1 MLGLLL
7 GLLRRA
13 VAAFMVLFIFFPCGV
28 TVNKMTVQNPDEI
41 RLNVSII
48 SDGHMEGNNAARF
61 KRPWPGDAGFLE
73 CGNAG

>member
-28 TVNKMTVQNPDEI
+28 TVNKMTVQNPDES
-41 RLNVSII
+41 V
-48 SDGHMEGNNAARF
+48 
-61 KRPWPGDAGFLE
+61 
-73 CGNAG
+73 